1 MKDKEQVRR
10 VVNLLFG
17 IALLPPSQ
25 AKIGLKVKTSI
36 CLTCH
41 NMLTNLFCLSF
52 KCVEDYARDSDF
64 DLLIISPLKKL
75 FDYVKKFWLERVGAT
90 RFSVFLENHRTNNV
104 VESWHRSLN
113 RKMVGKHLNIWK
125 FIGNLTIIKWPD

>member
-52 KCVEDYARDSDF
+52 KCVKDYARDSDI

-75 FDYVKKFWLERVGAT
+75 FDYVKNFGSNESGR
-90 RFSVFLENHRTNNV
+90 RDFLC
-104 VESWHRSLN
+104 S
-113 RKMVGKHLNIWK
+113 
-125 FIGNLTIIKWPD
+125 